1 MSVWKRLG
9 VALAT
14 LLLCLSALV
23 GCATGT
29 PAPVTGDATPA
40 GNTTVPDATT
50 PITNPVTTTGEL
62 PTPEPTKE
70 APKLSDAAV
79 TTDSGLR
86 YEDTVAGE
94 GEAAVF
100 GNEVTVNYSGYLT
113 DGTLFDSSVGTQPFT
128 FTIGAG
134 RVIKGW
140 EEGLVGMKRGGQ
152 RILEIPGDL
161 AYGEQGAGMIPPNA
175 TLIFEVEMVDFRPQ
189 LQPAEVSSYETTE
202 NNVEYAV
209 LVEGS
214 GEPVSRN
221 DLITFNF
228 NAWRGDG
235 ILFDSS
241 TQAGQPA
248 QFTLGTSGLPGLD
261 EGMEGMLVGEK
272 RQIKIP
278 PEMAYGAEGAGDVIP
293 PNDTIIFEIELIEA
307 VVSPKLSLAE
317 EFTTTESGL
326 EYAIIQEGTG
336 DPAESGDGV
345 SVHYSGYL
353 EDGTLFDSSVQRGQP
368 FIFILGQGSVIPG
381 WEEGLIGMT
390 VGEKRQ
396 LRIPSDLA
404 YGEAGSPPVIPA
416 NATLIFDVEM
426 IEISPDAATE
436 QPELP
441 PAVPTP

>member
-1 MSVWKRLG
+1 MSVWKRFG
-9 VALAT
+9 VASAT

-29 PAPVTGDATPA
+29 PATPLTGSPVVDSSGATPTTS
-40 GNTTVPDATT
+40 NTV
-50 PITNPVTTTGEL
+50 VLEL
-62 PTPEPTKE
+62 PTPEPTKP
-70 APKLSDAAV
+70 APQLSGAAI

-86 YEDTVAGE
+86 YEDKVAGE
-94 GEAAVF
+94 GETAVVL

-113 DGTLFDSSVGTQPFT
+113 DGTLFDSSVGVQPFT
-128 FTIGAG
+128 FTVGAG

-140 EEGLVGMKRGGQ
+140 EEGLIGMKKGGQ
-152 RILEIPGDL
+152 RLLEIPGEL

-189 LQPAEVSSYETTE
+189 LTPAEVSAYETTE
-202 NNVEYAV
+202 NNVEYAI
-209 LVEGS
+209 LTEGTGDS
-214 GEPVSRN
+214 VSRN

-241 TQAGQPA
+241 AQAGQSA

-261 EGMEGMLVGEK
+261 EGMEGMKVGEK

-278 PEMAYGAEGAGDVIP
+278 PEMAYGAEGVGDVIP
-293 PNDTIIFEIELIEA
+293 PNDTIIFEVELVEA

-317 EFTTTESGL
+317 EFTKTESGL
-326 EYAIIQEGTG
+326 EYAILQEGTG
-336 DPAESGDGV
+336 DPAVTGDGV

-368 FIFILGQGSVIPG
+368 FILVLGQGSVIPG
-381 WEEGLIGMT
+381 WEEGLLGMKK
-390 VGEKRQ
+390 GEKRQ
-396 LRIPSDLA
+396 LRIPADLA
-404 YGEAGSPPVIPA
+404 YGEMGSPPAIPA

-426 IEISPDAATE
+426 VEISPAAA
-436 QPELP
+436 PEGTVV
-441 PAVPTP
+441 PAP